1 MKNIDKLSFSKGST
15 IVDVLQSSYDEDKY
29 DEGYLIKFSDGSAI
43 LIVSKPEID
52 GSHLEIDWIPN
63 LEKENN
69 LFTFLKS
76 IK

>member
-1 MKNIDKLSFSKGST
+1 MINIDKLLCSKGKMVIGVEKSP
-15 IVDVLQSSYDEDKY
+15 YEDDRY
-29 DEGYLIKFSDGSAI
+29 DEGYIIKFSDGSAI
-43 LIVSKPEID
+43 FIVSKPEID

-63 LEKENN
+63 IEEENN